1 MSKINGTLYL
11 ATIDGVA
18 IAYSTS
24 AELSINQELFDT
36 TSKGSSGWAE
46 HGNGLRDWS
55 ISVEGLVDFSSS
67 FNVVGLDG
75 MIANRSQATVVFT
88 DSATGD
94 RKWTGTASLA
104 SLTISA
110 PMEEAVTWSGELTGT
125 GALTM
130 STIS

>member
-11 ATIDGVA
+11 VTVDGVA
-18 IAYSTS
+18 FAYSSS
-24 AELSINQELFDT
+24 AELSMNQELFDT
-36 TSKGSSGWAE
+36 TTKSSSGWAE

-67 FNVVGLDG
+67 FNVVGLSNL
-75 MIANRSQATVVFT
+75 IANRTQATVVFT

-110 PMEEAVTWSGELTGT
+110 PMEEAVSWSGELTGT
-125 GALTM
+125 GELTM
-130 STIS
+130 AAI

>member
-1 MSKINGTLYL
+1 MAKINGTLYL
-11 ATIDGVA
+11 TTIDGVA
-18 IAYSTS
+18 LAYSQS

-36 TSKGSSGWAE
+36 TTKSSSGWAE
-46 HGNGLRDWS
+46 HGNGLRDWT
-55 ISVEGLVDFSSS
+55 ISVEGLVDFSASA
-67 FNVVGLDG
+67 NVVTLNG

-110 PMEEAVTWSGELTGT
+110 PMEEAVSWSGELTGT
-125 GALTM
+125 GALAM
-130 STIS
+130 ATI

>member
-11 ATIDGVA
+11 VTVDGVA
-18 IAYSTS
+18 FAYSSS
-24 AELSINQELFDT
+24 AELSMNQELFDT
-36 TSKGSSGWAE
+36 TTKSSSGWAE

-67 FNVVGLDG
+67 FNVIGLSNL
-75 MIANRSQATVVFT
+75 IANRTQATVVFT

-110 PMEEAVTWSGELTGT
+110 PMEEAVSWSGELTGT
-125 GALTM
+125 GELTM
-130 STIS
+130 AAI

>member
-11 ATIDGVA
+11 VTVDGVA
-18 IAYSTS
+18 FAYSSS
-24 AELSINQELFDT
+24 AELSMNQELFDT
-36 TSKGSSGWAE
+36 TTKSSSGWAE

-67 FNVVGLDG
+67 FNVVGLSNL
-75 MIANRSQATVVFT
+75 IANRTQATVVFT

-110 PMEEAVTWSGELTGT
+110 PMEEAVSWSGELTGT

-130 STIS
+130 ATI